1 MLNIIQEILMRDVF
15 EGIAD
20 LFVNVL
26 LAPLDFL
33 RNLELDSW
41 WGANAINFFFIA
53 IGFCALAY
61 WLNFFK
67 EYNRTEP
74 TSTL

>member
-1 MLNIIQEILMRDVF
+1 MKDFF

-26 LAPLDFL
+26 FAPLDFL
-33 RNLELDSW
+33 RNLELDTW